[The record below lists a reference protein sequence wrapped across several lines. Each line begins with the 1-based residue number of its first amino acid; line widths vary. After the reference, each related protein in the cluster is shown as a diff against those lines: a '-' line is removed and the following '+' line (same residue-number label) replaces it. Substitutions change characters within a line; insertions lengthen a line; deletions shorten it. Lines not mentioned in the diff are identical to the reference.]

1 MFVIR
6 EPSAAGDPRMNRS
19 KSSDPLQDAPRP
31 TTGSEAVAISG
42 AGLAGEPAG
51 RKRLQLILQVLA
63 LLAITAGSFWLAFNT
78 EWVQQFSHWGYLS
91 AFLISLIASATVIL
105 PAPGL
110 LVVFALGASL
120 NPILLGIVAGCGS
133 GLGELSGYLAGATGG
148 DLIRQKG
155 INTRLHRLTTRHTA
169 PVLFV
174 LAILPLPI
182 FDFAGILAGA
192 LRMPIFQFLATV
204 ISGKIIKHIVIAF
217 VGAGTLQMIQSML
230 GF

>member
-1 MFVIR
+1 
-6 EPSAAGDPRMNRS
+6 MNR
-19 KSSDPLQDAPRP
+19 PRNLGRMRNVLNWMMGGKA
-31 TTGSEAVAISG
+31 TIATGEEIAENAS
-42 AGLAGEPAG
+42 G
-51 RKRLQLILQVLA
+51 RKPHQLILQVCA
-63 LLAITAGSFWLAFNT
+63 LIAITGASFWLALNG

-148 DLIRQKG
+148 ELIRKKG